1 MFKINTRNID
11 KTQTV
16 YLSGPMTGLPD
27 CNRAAFNMRAEAF
40 KALGYSVN
48 NPADISVTHGT
59 DKAYGFY
66 FKRAL
71 RLMLESDVVYVFG
84 DTSKSAGVQMELQ
97 AAQLAG
103 MPIVRE
109 NEGERRGPGINWTTK
124 DGSTA
129 KNTVRLVI
137 SAVNV
142 LCTGRIGSAKSLT
155 LRKDR
160 YQREDYSNG
169 VLHGVRI

>member
-1 MFKINTRNID
+1 MLKVKTENIN
-11 KTQTV
+11 KHQTV

-27 CNRAAFNMRAEAF
+27 YNRAAFNLRAEAF

-59 DKAYGFY
+59 DKSYGFY

-84 DTSKSAGVQMELQ
+84 DTSNSAGVQMELKV
-97 AAQLAG
+97 AEMAG

-109 NEGERRGPGINWTTK
+109 E
-124 DGSTA
+124 
-129 KNTVRLVI
+129 
-137 SAVNV
+137 
-142 LCTGRIGSAKSLT
+142 
-155 LRKDR
+155 
-160 YQREDYSNG
+160 Q
-169 VLHGVRI
+169 HG

>member
-1 MFKINTRNID
+1 MIKINVSNIH

-27 CNRAAFNMRAEAF
+27 YNRAAFNLRAEAF

-59 DKAYGFY
+59 DKSYGFY

-84 DTSKSAGVQMELQ
+84 DTSNSAGVQMELKV
-97 AAQLAG
+97 AEMAG

-109 NEGERRGPGINWTTK
+109 E
-124 DGSTA
+124 
-129 KNTVRLVI
+129 
-137 SAVNV
+137 
-142 LCTGRIGSAKSLT
+142 
-155 LRKDR
+155 
-160 YQREDYSNG
+160 Q
-169 VLHGVRI
+169 HG

>member
-1 MFKINTRNID
+1 MLKVAHETIS
-11 KTQTV
+11 KHQTV

-27 CNRAAFNMRAEAF
+27 YNRAAFNLRAEAF
-40 KALGYSVN
+40 QALGYSVN

-84 DTSKSAGVQMELQ
+84 DTSNSAGVQMELKV
-97 AAQLAG
+97 AEMAG

-109 NEGERRGPGINWTTK
+109 E
-124 DGSTA
+124 
-129 KNTVRLVI
+129 
-137 SAVNV
+137 
-142 LCTGRIGSAKSLT
+142 
-155 LRKDR
+155 
-160 YQREDYSNG
+160 Q
-169 VLHGVRI
+169 HG

>member
-1 MFKINTRNID
+1 MLKINTKDIS
-11 KTQTV
+11 KHQTV

-27 CNRAAFNMRAEAF
+27 YNRAAFNLRAEAF

-48 NPADISVTHGT
+48 NPADISVIHGT

-84 DTSKSAGVQMELQ
+84 DTSNSAGVQMELKV
-97 AAQLAG
+97 AEMAG

-109 NEGERRGPGINWTTK
+109 NE
-124 DGSTA
+124 
-129 KNTVRLVI
+129 
-137 SAVNV
+137 
-142 LCTGRIGSAKSLT
+142 
-155 LRKDR
+155 
-160 YQREDYSNG
+160 
-169 VLHGVRI
+169 

>member
-1 MFKINTRNID
+1 MLKINIKNIS
-11 KTQTV
+11 KHQTV
-16 YLSGPMTGLPD
+16 YLSSPMTGLPD

-103 MPIVRE
+103 MLIVRE
-109 NEGERRGPGINWTTK
+109 NE
-124 DGSTA
+124 
-129 KNTVRLVI
+129 
-137 SAVNV
+137 
-142 LCTGRIGSAKSLT
+142 
-155 LRKDR
+155 
-160 YQREDYSNG
+160 
-169 VLHGVRI
+169 

>member
-1 MFKINTRNID
+1 MLKVKTENIN
-11 KTQTV
+11 KHQTV

-27 CNRAAFNMRAEAF
+27 YNRAAFNLRAEAF

-59 DKAYGFY
+59 EKSYGFY

-84 DTSKSAGVQMELQ
+84 DTSNSAGVQMELKV
-97 AAQLAG
+97 AEMAG

-109 NEGERRGPGINWTTK
+109 E
-124 DGSTA
+124 
-129 KNTVRLVI
+129 
-137 SAVNV
+137 
-142 LCTGRIGSAKSLT
+142 
-155 LRKDR
+155 
-160 YQREDYSNG
+160 Q
-169 VLHGVRI
+169 HG